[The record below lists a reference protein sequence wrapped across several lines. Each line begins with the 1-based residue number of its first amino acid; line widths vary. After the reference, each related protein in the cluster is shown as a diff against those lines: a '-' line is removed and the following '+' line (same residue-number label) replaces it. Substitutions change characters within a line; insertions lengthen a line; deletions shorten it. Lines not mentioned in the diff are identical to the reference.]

1 MTDVTLDLDDLLAKT
16 EAVIR
21 EKVELTVATS
31 NSALAGWLEAT
42 QPQTVRALIA
52 AARERDR
59 LRETLE
65 KVVKC
70 SDDGLA
76 KCPVNNGAQKVK
88 GDPCERCGAKTNENC
103 GLTVSADSAAIELAR
118 AALL

>member
-1 MTDVTLDLDDLLAKT
+1 MADKNYYL
-16 EAVIR
+16 
-21 EKVELTVATS
+21 ELVQRRT
-31 NSALAGWLEAT
+31 
-42 QPQTVRALIA
+42 
-52 AARERDR
+52 ARERDR
-59 LRETLE
+59 LRAALE

-76 KCPVNNGAQKVK
+76 KCPVSNGKQKVK

-118 AALL
+118 AALRESQATIQGGG